1 MDLCEKKK
9 IVNLITTLYVDSYKI
24 NWKKKKKCLNL
35 VQLESNTIK
44 GSGHI
49 NTPR

>member
-9 IVNLITTLYVDSYKI
+9 FVNLITTLYVDSYKI
-24 NWKKKKKCLNL
+24 NWKKKNVLNL

-44 GSGHI
+44 GSEHI